1 MLVFQSGPQIVIFRD
16 FFKFFAILFRVGNE
30 NWTAPEHVVITGEQI
45 RRRLRG
51 ESGRCVSVARRMT
64 EEEIPI
70 DPQMLTREQNDAIF
84 GPSIRVFRFSEGCS
98 SP

>member
-1 MLVFQSGPQIVIFRD
+1 MIFRD

-30 NWTAPEHVVITGEQI
+30 NWTAPEHVVITGDRYGDGCE
-45 RRRLRG
+45 
-51 ESGRCVSVARRMT
+51 ESQEGAFPLPEGMT